1 MFEKFESL
9 ELHQLQ
15 HLLVHQVGFVDEH
28 HDVLH
33 ADLLN
38 ETKFTITN
46 YILQLFTVTI
56 VYSYNLQIKF
66 TIVYN
71 YIDII
76 CRAVTIIFFFTGRV
90 WLFE

>member
-1 MFEKFESL
+1 
-9 ELHQLQ
+9 
-15 HLLVHQVGFVDEH
+15 
-28 HDVLH
+28 VLH

-56 VYSYNLQIKF
+56 VYSYNCLQLQLFTVTIVYSYNLQNKF

-76 CRAVTIIFFFTGRV
+76 CKAVTIIFFFTGRV